1 MPTQDHHIR
10 AMSMATGGSDA
21 ASLTTLES
29 VLRSSAS
36 LDEFTSLVADFLES
50 DSGFTTYPTSA
61 FTALDHVMEHLE
73 SRIFFATEV
82 EELIFN
88 LKREMPHYR
97 VLQEAYSVWE
107 TTLEQHFVS
116 RLRAGTVS
124 GISDY
129 RLANRLQRVVRRE
142 VSMLDH
148 RPKRVLF
155 IGSGPFPIS
164 AIWLNRI
171 LGVSVDG
178 IDVAPAAVR
187 ESSSL
192 MAAIGLEKVISLR
205 HEPDGAYDVSDYDL
219 IVIALLAKPKEQI
232 LENIHRTARK
242 DCTVVCRTSF
252 GLRSLLY
259 EPTFVSH
266 ALLEKFSIQ
275 DMRLVQGAADD
286 TVSSLRL
293 QIRT

>member
-1 MPTQDHHIR
+1 
-10 AMSMATGGSDA
+10 
-21 ASLTTLES
+21 
-29 VLRSSAS
+29 
-36 LDEFTSLVADFLES
+36 
-50 DSGFTTYPTSA
+50 
-61 FTALDHVMEHLE
+61 
-73 SRIFFATEV
+73 
-82 EELIFN
+82 
-88 LKREMPHYR
+88 
-97 VLQEAYSVWE
+97 
-107 TTLEQHFVS
+107 
-116 RLRAGTVS
+116 
-124 GISDY
+124 
-129 RLANRLQRVVRRE
+129 
-142 VSMLDH
+142 MLDH

-171 LGVSVDG
+171 LGVPVDG

-192 MAAIGLEKVISLR
+192 MTALGLEDVIALR
-205 HEPDGAYDVSDYDL
+205 HEPDSSYDVSSYDL

-293 QIRT
+293 RIRA

>member
-1 MPTQDHHIR
+1 M
-10 AMSMATGGSDA
+10 
-21 ASLTTLES
+21 LE
-29 VLRSSAS
+29 
-36 LDEFTSLVADFLES
+36 T
-50 DSGFTTYPTSA
+50 
-61 FTALDHVMEHLE
+61 
-73 SRIFFATEV
+73 
-82 EELIFN
+82 
-88 LKREMPHYR
+88 
-97 VLQEAYSVWE
+97 
-107 TTLEQHFVS
+107 
-116 RLRAGTVS
+116 
-124 GISDY
+124 
-129 RLANRLQRVVRRE
+129 
-142 VSMLDH
+142 

-155 IGSGPFPIS
+155 IGSGPFPLS

-192 MAAIGLEKVISLR
+192 MASLGLENIIGLR
-205 HEPDGAYDVSDYDL
+205 HEPERSYDVSEYDL

-242 DCTVVCRTSF
+242 DCTVICRTSF

-293 QIRT
+293 RIRS